1 MKGFCVALGLFDCV
15 HKGHRKVL
23 EEALSI
29 AEGNDLT
36 AAAVTF
42 DDESLGLLHK
52 TQIYNLSTRKLLMQ
66 SVGIKEIFAYRFD
79 EKLKKVAAID
89 FLKELARKGAKHF
102 VFGYDYSCGS
112 DRKTGK
118 QVAKICNEIG
128 VKSTIVPVLMIDG
141 EKISSSRISKLLLD
155 GNINAANAMLGQP
168 FFISGTVIHGR
179 EVGRKMGFPTANVS
193 YDGFTPKFGVYKTI
207 TSFDGKIYA
216 GLTNIGSKPTFGI
229 EAPSIENTLIGF
241 DGDLY
246 GKVLSIKFIGF
257 LRPLIKFDSMD
268 KLKLQIQKDME
279 DAKC

>member
-23 EEALSI
+23 EEAVSI
-29 AEGNDLT
+29 AVGNDLT

-79 EKLKKVAAID
+79 EKLKNVAAID

-102 VFGYDYSCGS
+102 VFGCDYSCGS

-155 GNINAANAMLGQP
+155 GNIDAANAMLGQP

-179 EVGRKMGFPTANVS
+179 EVGRKNPINSIAKTLPYKSLSNPINVFSIDGASMPKVGLLPMLVSPAYVFP
-193 YDGFTPKFGVYKTI
+193 
-207 TSFDGKIYA
+207 
-216 GLTNIGSKPTFGI
+216 SKQVI
-229 EAPSIENTLIGF
+229 
-241 DGDLY
+241 
-246 GKVLSIKFIGF
+246 VL
-257 LRPLIKFDSMD
+257 
-268 KLKLQIQKDME
+268 
-279 DAKC
+279 